1 MKRFDTLPAVG
12 GNSLLVIFAVLCLT
26 VFAWLSLSSVQADG
40 RLSTASVEAVKA
52 YYEADCEAEEILA
65 RLRQGSVPEG
75 VIVQGNRYQY
85 ECTVSDVQKLVV
97 EAELGEGTYQILCWQ
112 TMSTT
117 EWEGNDELK
126 LWDGDI
132 E

>member
-40 RLSTASVEAVKA
+40 RLSKASAEAVKA
-52 YYEADCEAEEILA
+52 YYEADSEAEEILS

-85 ECTVSDVQKLVV
+85 ECIVSDVQKLVV
-97 EAELGEGTYQILCWQ
+97 EAELDENTYQILRWQ
-112 TMSTT
+112 TVSTT
-117 EWEGNDELK
+117 EWEENDELQ